1 MERLGVAPG
10 ALDRA
15 LDGASFGVIVNH
27 AEDGCIYASQEVLRV
42 FDLEWDAFKG
52 FGWMSSVIPDDIEAL
67 RGTFERYQQGNDE
80 SEVQYRIAVSDGSIR
95 AIVATARPVL
105 DADGQQLG
113 SVVVGR
119 LATAERAAAERGVQS
134 QKLEAIGRLAGRVA
148 HDFNN
153 VLTPILC
160 SASLLETEQLSKGG
174 QECVATII
182 QGVQH
187 AAAIT
192 GQLLG
197 LSRQGDGVP
206 RVARLDAEVES
217 MRAMLVQMI
226 GEQVELELD
235 LQSEDSVMGLAP
247 HELGQ
252 VLLNLCAN
260 GRDAVSGRGRVSVST
275 RLAGSFV
282 EIRVRD
288 TGVGISVDG
297 QRRMFEPF
305 YTTKAPD
312 RGTGLGLSTARDL
325 VRRAGGDITVH
336 SELGSGT
343 EMLVTLPRLVSDAL
357 PAARGEE
364 GLELAPQR
372 ILLVDDNAA
381 LRQTLAYVLAMRRHD
396 VKTSA
401 TFARAWEMLQEG
413 SFDVLI
419 TDVLLPDGRGDELV
433 SRAAAAHPE
442 LGIVYITGFA
452 GEEFEMLER
461 RSHGAVFL
469 QKPFHPNEVIDAIA
483 EVLRTDLAAGSA

>member
-10 ALDRA
+10 ALGRA
-15 LDGASFGVIVNH
+15 LDGVSFGVIVNH
-27 AEDGCIYASQEVLRV
+27 VEDGCIYASKEVLRV

-52 FGWMSSVIPDDIEAL
+52 FGWMSSVIPADAEAL
-67 RGTFERYQQGNDE
+67 RGTFERYQQDQGE

-95 AIVATARPVL
+95 AIVATASPVL
-105 DADGQQLG
+105 DANGQQLG

-160 SASLLETEQLSKGG
+160 SASMLEREQLSEGG
-174 QECVATII
+174 RECVATII
-182 QGVQH
+182 QGVEH

-192 GQLLG
+192 QQLLG
-197 LSRQGDGVP
+197 LSRQGDGIP
-206 RVARLDAEVES
+206 RVAGLDDEVAS
-217 MRAMLVQMI
+217 MRPMLVQTV
-226 GEQVELELD
+226 GEQVELTLD
-235 LQSEDSVMGLAP
+235 LQCGDALIGLAP

-260 GRDAVSGRGRVSVST
+260 GRDAVSGRGRVSIST
-275 RLAGSFV
+275 RLAGSFLEV
-282 EIRVRD
+282 RVHD
-288 TGVGISVDG
+288 SGVGISVDV

-325 VRRAGGDITVH
+325 VRRAGGDITVR

-343 EMLVTLPRLVSDAL
+343 EMLVTLPSLVSDGL
-357 PAARGEE
+357 PTPDAES
-364 GLELAPQR
+364 GLELPPQR

-381 LRQTLAYVLAMRRHD
+381 LRQTLAYVLALRQHD

-401 TFARAWEMLQEG
+401 TFSRAWEMLQDG
-413 SFDVLI
+413 TFDVLV
-419 TDVLLPDGRGDELV
+419 TDVLLPDGRGDELALL
-433 SRAAAAHPE
+433 AAEALPG

-461 RSHGAVFL
+461 RGKGAVFL

-483 EVLRTDLAAGSA
+483 EVLRADLATGSA